1 MKNFTVALLFLGF
14 NFIQAQST
22 ISGTVTNNK
31 GEALEY
37 AQVYLLGTT
46 KGTTTDKN
54 GEYTINR
61 LPNGTYTLEIIYI
74 GYADYNAEVTLDGNA
89 VVVDAQLI
97 NRTERLQEVEIIG
110 RKTTDYR
117 PDITFAGT
125 RTGAKIKDVP
135 QAISILNKEIIK
147 DQALFR
153 LNEVTE
159 NIAGVTQTRT
169 GDNFTSRGFR
179 VSHDYING
187 NRALVSPDFASST
200 IATQYERIE
209 FIKGPAAA
217 LFGNSS
223 PGGVINAVTKKPL
236 DVNRASAT
244 YTYGSFDTK
253 RATADITGPLTQDKK
268 LLYRLNLSHEN
279 SETFRDFIKFRSLLF
294 APSISYLPTDKTRIN
309 VDIVGVINND
319 QAGVDRGMPV
329 LQEDLFALPIS
340 FSTAEPYDSRENS
353 QVFFTVSGTH
363 EFNDNL
369 SFNVSYTQSDFD
381 QNFIETRSSNQFT
394 SDGTELIR
402 TIIDRQTSGGSE
414 FVTAY
419 LVGKFNTGSV
429 KHEVVAGWDY
439 YQTFR
444 ESFSR
449 NAQGEANGVPNLRFE
464 NRQVFSNIGQLD
476 VNFNNLVTPAETEE
490 RYRGLYVQDL
500 ISTGKFKFLLGL
512 RFENLDQTAV
522 TGTGGTQ
529 PDGLIDNNVLLPR
542 FGVTY
547 SLNDNFNFFG
557 SYTQSFSPQFLPFG
571 FTPNEDRTF
580 DPLESNQIEFGTKAT
595 FFQERLLAQ
604 LSLYTI
610 DRTGRIIE
618 DPNFA
623 GPIPQ
628 FIQLEDEVSRGL
640 EFEVQGRINSNFTL
654 TANYSFNEIDVEQD
668 IENQGLELENNNPQH
683 TAGFWGKYTVTSGF
697 LKNLG
702 LGLGGRYVSS
712 SRVPS
717 GVPNAVRPII
727 EFPDYFTARAG
738 IFYRYGNFDLSANF
752 NNIFDDRYF
761 IGGLNAGRVFPGA
774 PRNYLLS
781 VGYSF

>member
-1 MKNFTVALLFLGF
+1 MKNILIALIVLGF
-14 NFIQAQST
+14 GFAQAQT
-22 ISGTVTNNK
+22 DITGTVTNEK
-31 GEALEY
+31 GEALEF

-54 GEYTINR
+54 GKYLIANVTD
-61 LPNGTYTLEIIYI
+61 GTYTLEFIYI
-74 GYADYNAEVTLDGNA
+74 GYTEFSTRITPTGNDLI
-89 VVVDAQLI
+89 VDAQLI
-97 NRTERLQEVEIIG
+97 NRAEQLQEVEIIG
-110 RKTTDYR
+110 RKNTGYR
-117 PDITFAGT
+117 PDVTFAGT

-223 PGGVINAVTKKPL
+223 PGGVVNAVTKKPL
-236 DVNRASAT
+236 DVNRAAAS
-244 YTYGSFDTK
+244 YTYGSFETK
-253 RATADITGPLTQDKK
+253 RATADLTGPLTKDKT

-294 APSISYLPTDKTRIN
+294 APSISYLPTEKTRIN

-319 QAGVDRGMPV
+319 QSGVDRGMPV

-340 FSTAEPYDSRENS
+340 FSTAEPYDNRQNS

-363 EFNDNL
+363 RFNDNL
-369 SFNVSYTQSDFD
+369 SFNVSYTRSEFD
-381 QNFIETRSSNQFT
+381 QNFLETRSSNQFT

-402 TIIDRQTSGGSE
+402 TIIDRQTNGGSE

-419 LVGKFNTGSV
+419 FVGKFNTGSV
-429 KHEVVAGWDY
+429 KHEAVLGWDY
-439 YQTFR
+439 YETFR
-444 ESFSR
+444 EQFSR
-449 NAQGEANGVPNLRFE
+449 NAQGEENGVPNLRFN
-464 NRQVFSNIGQLD
+464 NRQIFSSLAQLD
-476 VNFNNLVTPAETEE
+476 VNFNNLVSPFEFEE

-500 ISTGKFKFLLGL
+500 ITTGKFKFLLGL
-512 RFENLDQTAV
+512 RYENLDQASLV
-522 TGTGGTQ
+522 GSGGTQ
-529 PDGLIDNNVLLPR
+529 TDGLIDNDVLLPR
-542 FGVTY
+542 FGVTFA
-547 SLNDNFNFFG
+547 LNDNFNFFG
-557 SYTQSFSPQFLPFG
+557 SYTQAFSPQALPFG
-571 FTPNEDRTF
+571 LTPDGTTTF
-580 DPLESNQIEFGTKAT
+580 DPLESNQFEIGTKAT

-610 DRTGRIIE
+610 NRTGRIIE

-628 FIQLEDEVSRGL
+628 FIQLEEEVSRGA
-640 EFEVQGRINSNFTL
+640 EFEVQGRISSNFTL
-654 TANYSFNEIDVEQD
+654 TANYAFNEIDVGED
-668 IENQGLELENNNPQH
+668 IELQGLELEANNPQH
-683 TAGFWGKYTVTSGF
+683 TAGFWGKYTFTHGF

-702 LGLGGRYVSS
+702 LGLGGRYVGV
-712 SRVPS
+712 SRIPS
-717 GVPNAVRPII
+717 AVPNAIHPII

-738 IFYRYGNFDLSANF
+738 IFYRYKNFDIAANF
-752 NNIFDDRYF
+752 NNIFDERYF

-774 PRNYLLS
+774 PRNYLLT

>member
-329 LQEDLFALPIS
+329 LQEEEGTRLNSSHRCIS
-340 FSTAEPYDSRENS
+340 YA
-353 QVFFTVSGTH
+353 VFC
-363 EFNDNL
+363 
-369 SFNVSYTQSDFD
+369 
-381 QNFIETRSSNQFT
+381 
-394 SDGTELIR
+394 
-402 TIIDRQTSGGSE
+402 
-414 FVTAY
+414 
-419 LVGKFNTGSV
+419 
-429 KHEVVAGWDY
+429 
-439 YQTFR
+439 
-444 ESFSR
+444 
-449 NAQGEANGVPNLRFE
+449 
-464 NRQVFSNIGQLD
+464 
-476 VNFNNLVTPAETEE
+476 
-490 RYRGLYVQDL
+490 
-500 ISTGKFKFLLGL
+500 
-512 RFENLDQTAV
+512 
-522 TGTGGTQ
+522 
-529 PDGLIDNNVLLPR
+529 
-542 FGVTY
+542 
-547 SLNDNFNFFG
+547 
-557 SYTQSFSPQFLPFG
+557 
-571 FTPNEDRTF
+571 
-580 DPLESNQIEFGTKAT
+580 
-595 FFQERLLAQ
+595 
-604 LSLYTI
+604 
-610 DRTGRIIE
+610 
-618 DPNFA
+618 
-623 GPIPQ
+623 
-628 FIQLEDEVSRGL
+628 
-640 EFEVQGRINSNFTL
+640 
-654 TANYSFNEIDVEQD
+654 
-668 IENQGLELENNNPQH
+668 
-683 TAGFWGKYTVTSGF
+683 
-697 LKNLG
+697 LKKKNKK
-702 LGLGGRYVSS
+702 
-712 SRVPS
+712 
-717 GVPNAVRPII
+717 
-727 EFPDYFTARAG
+727 
-738 IFYRYGNFDLSANF
+738 
-752 NNIFDDRYF
+752 
-761 IGGLNAGRVFPGA
+761 
-774 PRNYLLS
+774 
-781 VGYSF
+781 